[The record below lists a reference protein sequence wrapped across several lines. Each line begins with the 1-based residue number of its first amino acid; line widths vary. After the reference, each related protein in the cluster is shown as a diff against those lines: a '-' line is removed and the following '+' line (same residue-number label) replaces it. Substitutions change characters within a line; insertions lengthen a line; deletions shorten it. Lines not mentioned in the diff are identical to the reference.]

1 MKKKKMM
8 SLTALSL
15 ALLFAC
21 GNTSSDVIT
30 GGDSSGSGEAST
42 PKPVEDGKGELVGE
56 GFNLKFAPNSDAS
69 GIYASFYVDGKDT
82 PAFIGKE
89 PCVVNI
95 RTKSSGIIETFTES
109 IVSSSYKSL
118 SKDGSGSYYLYGTV
132 TSRNGS
138 EYSIEDQYSLKDGA
152 IVIKRNIE
160 VTKASENDAGYSTT
174 IKFNDNNPVS
184 SSEYDYFIPS
194 IIYKDTQDMVNGAI
208 FSNTDLVGRNYVKE
222 TRTGLPL
229 MYTRNIT
236 NNYAFTLAH
245 VDNTVSSGDLV
256 GGGAAGEINNDI
268 KYGSIGMTMGADIS
282 VDYTYPCSE
291 GPTTYDAGASWAKR
305 YHENKVGNKDEFTV
319 GAYLEGTTSY
329 QDSMV
334 NSYEKM
340 YGLMNSSTAD
350 MNISQIYEDNLEIF
364 KSEYK
369 EYGSGDEKYA
379 GEPWSITLPDGT
391 KNQGYS
397 SQMGFVGQQIPVG
410 YQLYRYGLM
419 NNDEETKHKGKT
431 ILNFWSSDRI
441 NSAYFPYVWWD
452 PADSASLGSNRGY
465 PCFLRCMVDGME
477 GMLDAYII
485 SKQYNEENSQYLSAV
500 TKFAQNLV
508 KAQNEDGSFY
518 RAYNIDGTVNTD
530 TSNSA
535 FQGSSK
541 LNTPVA
547 VRFLVK
553 MYELTSNENYRLSAL
568 KAGEY
573 CYTELYQNLGKYVG
587 GTPDNPNT
595 VDKEAAVYAMYCFTS
610 LYQLTKEDKYLK
622 AARHAAISSLSWV
635 YIYDFKVPSSE
646 SKANINT
653 FKDGGVKGFSMI
665 ATGHSGADNYAA
677 YIYYELFNLYV
688 LTGETFY
695 KDTSYF
701 IQNNTKLSN
710 DYDGRMGFA
719 YKALMP
725 EATTVSDFDF
735 KSVGTWLP
743 WSSIA
748 NVEPIVN
755 MEKTYGNNDVSKI
768 TDDIDTLKTKLESY
782 GVGGNIS

>member
-1 MKKKKMM
+1 MKLKKATLLAA
-8 SLTALSL
+8 S
-15 ALLFAC
+15 ALLLASC
-21 GNTSSDVIT
+21 GMKESQS
-30 GGDSSGSGEAST
+30 DSSASGASII
-42 PKPVEDGKGELVGE
+42 VDGTAELTGD
-56 GFNLKFAPNSDAS
+56 GFKLKFAPSEDKGS
-69 GIYASFYVDGKDT
+69 ILASFYVNGSSKA
-82 PAFIGKE
+82 AFVGQE

-95 RTKSSGIIETFTES
+95 RAKSRGIIETISES
-109 IVSSSYKSL
+109 IVSAPYTTISSVGEGKYQL
-118 SKDGSGSYYLYGTV
+118 SGIV
-132 TSRNGS
+132 TSGNGS
-138 EYSIEDQYSLKDGA
+138 QYEIKDQYSIQGGA
-152 IVIKRNIE
+152 VVINRNIT
-160 VTKASENDAGYSTT
+160 VTKANENDTGYSTT
-174 IKFNDNNPVS
+174 IKFIDNDPGAS
-184 SSEYDYFIPS
+184 DDYDYFLPS
-194 IIYKDTQDMVNGAI
+194 IIYKDTKNMVNGAI
-208 FSNTDLVGRNYVKE
+208 FSNTGLVGRIYVKE

-229 MYTRNIT
+229 MYTRNKN

-245 VDNTVSSGDLV
+245 IDDQVSSGDIV
-256 GGGAAGEINNDI
+256 GGGSSGEINDDI
-268 KYGSIGMTMGADIS
+268 KYGSIGMTMAPNVS

-305 YHENKVGNKDEFTV
+305 YHENRLGNSDTFTL
-319 GAYLEGTTSY
+319 GAYLEGSSSY

-334 NSYEKM
+334 NAYTKM
-340 YGLMNSSTAD
+340 YTLMNSSIENMD
-350 MNISQIYEDNLEIF
+350 ISQIYKDNMDIF
-364 KSEYK
+364 KAEYK
-369 EYGSGDEKYA
+369 EYGSGDEKFG
-379 GEPWSITLPDGT
+379 GEPWSITLPNGT

-397 SQMGFVGQQIPVG
+397 AQMGFVGQQIPVG

-419 NNDEETKHKGKT
+419 NNDSTTKAKGQT
-431 ILNFWSSDRI
+431 ILNFWSSNRI
-441 NSAYFPYVWWD
+441 NSSYFPYVWWD
-452 PADSASLGSNRGY
+452 PADSSTLGSHRSY

-477 GMLDAYII
+477 GMLDAYLI
-485 SKQYNEENSQYLSAV
+485 SKKYNEENSQYLSVV

-508 KAQNEDGSFY
+508 KTQNDDGSFY
-518 RAYNIDGTVNTD
+518 RAYNIDGSVNTD
-530 TSNSA
+530 TSNSSY
-535 FQGSSK
+535 QGTSK

-547 VRFLVK
+547 VRFLIK
-553 MYELTSNENYRLSAL
+553 MYELTENENYRLAAT

-610 LYQLTKEDKYLK
+610 LYQLTNEEKYL
-622 AARHAAISSLSWV
+622 AAAKHAAISSLSWV

-688 LTGETFY
+688 LTGDVFF
-695 KDTSYF
+695 KNTSYF

-735 KSVGTWLP
+735 NSVGTWLP

-748 NVEPIVN
+748 NIEPIVN

-768 TDDIDTLKTKLESY
+768 TDDIDTLKTKLNSY
-782 GVGGNIS
+782 GAGGIKA